1 LRRSSAPPAPPISL
15 DVESLDLEGNGVA
28 HHEGKVVF
36 VRGGLPGETVLAEV
50 VRRKPRFEVA
60 QVVAVRRESSSRVR
74 PRCPHFGVCG
84 GCATQHIDARAQVAF
99 KQRALED
106 TLWHLGRVRPL
117 TVLPPI
123 EGPAWGY
130 RFRAR
135 LTARY
140 VAKKGGVL
148 VGFHERGSSFV
159 ADMTECHTMPAFVSD
174 LLVPLRHLTE
184 RLSIRERMPQ
194 VEVAVGERDAAAVAS
209 GAASDAGQAAIA
221 SNLREPQERHVVA
234 LVFRVLD
241 QPSAGDLAQ
250 MCAFGRTHGVEV
262 WLQPKGPE
270 TAWLLCGAG
279 GQTAAPVSEL
289 GYSLP
294 EFQLRIPFLPTEF
307 TQVNFAINR
316 QLIARVVSML
326 DLRPDERAVDLFC
339 GLGNF
344 TLPLATRARHVLGI
358 EGAPGLVDR
367 ARRNAQLNQAVL
379 LGRAGEPDGVEFRSA
394 NLFEFDAASWQA
406 LGRVDKLLID
416 PPRDG
421 ALAIAQ
427 VLAEAQERPR
437 RVVYVSCNPAT
448 LARDVGLMVNTG
460 GWRLACAGV
469 INMFPHT
476 SHVESIAVLE

>member
-1 LRRSSAPPAPPISL
+1 MRRSSAPPAPPITL
-15 DVESLDLEGNGVA
+15 QVESLDLEGNGVA

-36 VRGGLPGETVLAEV
+36 VRGGLPGETVQAEI

-60 QVVAVRRESSSRVR
+60 QVVAVLGESSSRVR

-106 TLWHLGRVRPL
+106 TLWHLGRVRPQ
-117 TVLPPI
+117 TMLPPI

-135 LTARY
+135 LTVRQ

-159 ADMTECHTMPAFVSD
+159 ADMTECHTLPVFLSD
-174 LLVPLRHLTE
+174 LLVPLRRLTE
-184 RLSIRERMPQ
+184 RLSIRDRMPQ
-194 VEVAVGERDAAAVAS
+194 IEVAIGDRDGLGAPSPQRLVAQGRGGKES
-209 GAASDAGQAAIA
+209 
-221 SNLREPQERHVVA
+221 HVVA

-241 QPSAGDLAQ
+241 PPSPQDLAELREF
-250 MCAFGRTHGVEV
+250 AGAYGVEV

-270 TAWLLCGAG
+270 TVWLLSDASGNAD
-279 GQTAAPVSEL
+279 APVSAL
-289 GYSLP
+289 AYTLP
-294 EFQLRIPFLPTEF
+294 EFGLRIPFYPSEF
-307 TQVNFAINR
+307 TQVNFAVNQ
-316 QLIARVVSML
+316 QLLA
-326 DLRPDERAVDLFC
+326 RAVRLLDPQPQDQVLDLFC

-344 TLPLATRARHVLGI
+344 TLPLATRARRVLGI
-358 EGAPGLVDR
+358 EGAAGLVTR
-367 ARRNAQLNQAVL
+367 ARENAVINQGAL
-379 LGRAGEPDGVEFRSA
+379 LGRPGEPDGVAFRVA
-394 NLFEFDAASWQA
+394 NLFDFDAQSWQS
-406 LGRVDKLLID
+406 LGRVDKLVID

-421 ALAIAQ
+421 ALAVAQ
-427 VLAEAQERPR
+427 VLAAASDRPQ

-448 LARDVGLMVNTG
+448 LARDLGLLVNAG
-460 GWRLACAGV
+460 GWKLSFAGV
-469 INMFPHT
+469 VNMFPHT